1 MGQKTSKIE
10 EKDYDLS
17 EMELAK
23 YRRIVAKYE
32 QRRSKNE
39 EHKNRKERIK
49 SKKYKKPETIAEI
62 SDQGTIF
69 KLKRFNVGDILLL
82 IKRIMQKPWSI
93 SRHVFD
99 KVGTEIMDF

>member
-32 QRRSKNE
+32 QKRSKNE

-62 SDQGTIF
+62 SDQATI
-69 KLKRFNVGDILLL
+69 LKV
-82 IKRIMQKPWSI
+82 K
-93 SRHVFD
+93 
-99 KVGTEIMDF
+99 KV